1 MHKEFL
7 LPYGFKRVGW
17 VLLATSLLV
26 AIWAVSL
33 DFNYEKSELLRSL
46 QMEGTLITNYIV
58 FGLWLGVI
66 FVGCSRER
74 IEDEMISR
82 IRLNALLVG
91 FYIQALF
98 ILVATFVFNSL
109 DYLDVMIYNLV
120 SFPLIFLVA
129 YRWLLWRSRKEVC
142 DGE

>member
-1 MHKEFL
+1 M
-7 LPYGFKRVGW
+7 PYGFKRVGW